1 MGVSISWTFFLDF
14 YCIYQVSV
22 YTLQDNTMSKLIVSC
37 KKCSAL
43 LILLLSEAANYSCMR
58 GIHSPFTDAQLEMI
72 ATQIA
77 QFRFTSR
84 RAKNIKLLD
93 SHFLARFV
101 CLYLEMLAG
110 WTNWVLCA
118 VYCSNLL
125 YSMLCIRGFALHLHY
140 VRYYTADLTNP
151 PCIVSLA
158 SFDFIFF
165 HISKIITLP

>member
-1 MGVSISWTFFLDF
+1 MLDSSFLLWSVSSVGLGDCALCSDRIALPEAFPMGVSISWTFFLDL

-77 QFRFTSR
+77 QFRFARR
-84 RAKNIKLLD
+84 RAENIKLLD
-93 SHFLARFV
+93 SHFLVQFV
-101 CLYLEMLAG
+101 CLHVEMLAG
-110 WTNWVLCA
+110 WTN
-118 VYCSNLL
+118 
-125 YSMLCIRGFALHLHY
+125 
-140 VRYYTADLTNP
+140 
-151 PCIVSLA
+151 
-158 SFDFIFF
+158 
-165 HISKIITLP
+165 